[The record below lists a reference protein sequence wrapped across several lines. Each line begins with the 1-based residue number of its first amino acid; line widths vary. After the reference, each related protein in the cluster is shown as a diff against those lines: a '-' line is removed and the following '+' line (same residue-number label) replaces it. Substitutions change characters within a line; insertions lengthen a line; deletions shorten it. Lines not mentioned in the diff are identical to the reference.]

1 MCGLAEVQSGISY
14 THYGMRKIESHLL
27 EYLDDFVEF
36 ARVGGSGTGRGRDV
50 LGRVIGNEVMRRLD

>member
-36 ARVGGSGTGRGRDV
+36 ARVGGSGTRRGRDV
-50 LGRVIGNEVMRRLD
+50 FGTCNWK